1 MLCGIA
7 KLENDKL
14 ETIQNLEKEVGK
26 TLVAFSCHDVKP
38 AELSSE
44 QLTKIQEAEKKLGLS
59 LVAV

>member
-1 MLCGIA
+1 MLCSIA

-14 ETIQNLEKEVGK
+14 KAVQKLEKEVGK

-38 AELSSE
+38 AELSNE
-44 QLTKIQEAEKKLGLS
+44 QLSKIKETEKKLGLA

>member
-1 MLCGIA
+1 MLCNIA

-14 ETIQNLEKEVGK
+14 EAIQKLEKEVGK

-38 AELSSE
+38 AELSDD
-44 QLTKIQEAEKKLGLS
+44 QLSKIKAAEDEIGFA